1 MNKLMYVGNPDLRN
15 VDGIEKV
22 TGEARYVGDMSVPG
36 MLVAKV
42 LRSPLPHARI
52 TALDVSPA
60 LSVPGVVSAIT
71 HMDFVD
77 HGNFGWPTKDAYILA
92 YRKVRH
98 VGEPVAVVA
107 AETELAAEAGLAAII
122 VAYDALPVVSS
133 AAQALDP
140 GAPLVPEVSPTG
152 EGNLCVRHIVRNSD
166 PGPLLNNA
174 PAVLDATYTL
184 PHQEHAYLETE
195 GALAIPEPDGGVT
208 VYANNQSPH
217 INRDTTA
224 QVLGL
229 PPEGVRV
236 IQPPVGGAFGG
247 KDDVVYQTSAQ
258 VAKLA
263 LLTGRPVRLLL
274 TRAESMAASYKRQAA
289 QIHLTLGAE
298 ANGTL
303 RAARAELLID
313 NGAYAAATPLA
324 SWRATVHAAG
334 AYRYQAVHVDTR
346 AVYTNNGYSGAFRG
360 FGNVQAAAAVELA
373 IDELAERLGR
383 DPLAFRLQNCLRPG
397 DHTMTGAEL
406 DESVGLAACL
416 EWVRDRSNWTDKRA
430 EYATQPTGVE
440 RRRGIGVACYFHGT
454 GLGGEGVDYATA
466 TLKVEADHSITLTS
480 GLTDFGQGSRTVF
493 TLLAAEVLGVAMERI
508 RVLRPDTQTALES
521 GPTVASRASL
531 VGGNAVRLTAAK
543 LMQTLELAAAD
554 LLGCTRE
561 HLVRDGERFIGPDEE
576 PVTFDDVVD
585 HAQALGLQ
593 LSAQGRWQ
601 IPHIEWDFEHGMG
614 IPYATYVFGAQ
625 VAEVEVDLHSGRT
638 RVQKIWAAHDAGTIL
653 FPKGALGQMYGGI
666 AQGLGYAL
674 MEGFAFE
681 NGIPQAL
688 DFDRYR
694 IPRATDVPEIEGTYI
709 QTVYPHG
716 PYGAKNLA
724 EPVMV
729 GTAPAIA
736 NAYSQAIGRRVRSF
750 PLNSGRT
757 P

>member
-36 MLVAKV
+36 MLVAKA

-174 PAVLDATYTL
+174 PAVLDATYTM

>member
-1 MNKLMYVGNPDLRN
+1 VNKLIYVGNPDLRN

-174 PAVLDATYTL
+174 PAVLDATYTM